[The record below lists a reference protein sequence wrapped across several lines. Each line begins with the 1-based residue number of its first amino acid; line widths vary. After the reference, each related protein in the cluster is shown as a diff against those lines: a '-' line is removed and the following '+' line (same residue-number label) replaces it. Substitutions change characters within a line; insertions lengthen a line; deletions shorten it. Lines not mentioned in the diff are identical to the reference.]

1 MTIFFGLLLGVT
13 VGSVLGLIGAGGA
26 ILAVPGLVAAL
37 GLSATAAT
45 TSSTIIVGSAAL
57 VGALRRRKT
66 GTVNVKVGLTFSAI
80 GVLGTFLGTLLLRF
94 IPENILL
101 VLFAF
106 LMFGSAYSMCCR
118 EVKESDTTKPNW
130 FAVVVAATGVGI
142 LTGLLGIGGGFLI
155 VPGLVA
161 STGMP
166 ILNAIGSSLVAVAAF
181 GLTTSANYALSSLVD
196 WPLAVLF
203 VVGGI
208 FGGYAGTII
217 SRRMAKTKGRLNIA
231 FACLI
236 FCVALYMIWRG
247 IGTLMA

>member
-106 LMFGSAYSMCCR
+106 LMFGSAYAMCCR

-155 VPGLVA
+155 VPALVLFLKVPTKVA
-161 STGMP
+161 AGT
-166 ILNAIGSSLVAVAAF
+166 SLVAITANSVLALGLRFEFWNQIPLLEIAVFTAAAILASVIMSPIATKLPTKLLQRIFAAIITLVAIY
-181 GLTTSANYALSSLVD
+181 L
-196 WPLAVLF
+196 
-203 VVGGI
+203 
-208 FGGYAGTII
+208 
-217 SRRMAKTKGRLNIA
+217 IA
-231 FACLI
+231 TN
-236 FCVALYMIWRG
+236 VN
-247 IGTLMA
+247 